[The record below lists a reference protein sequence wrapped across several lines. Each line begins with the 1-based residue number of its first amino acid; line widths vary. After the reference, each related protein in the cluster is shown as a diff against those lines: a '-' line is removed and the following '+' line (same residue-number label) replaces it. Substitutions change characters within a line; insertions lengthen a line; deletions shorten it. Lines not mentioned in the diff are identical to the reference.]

1 METPNANPN
10 AKNLSKKSD
19 AVEVAAK
26 SLQND
31 PSVTNAKVNRKYFM
45 DALEDGSL
53 ACLPQSSGKADI
65 SDVKNVV
72 NGTKYKGMTTLF
84 LKNFSKIKGYPTNE
98 YMTVQQLDKVN
109 MEKQLGWND
118 RLRIKK
124 GEHGINIDFSVPKY
138 DENGNKVKDSATGK
152 TVNEKVTA
160 KLFNIAQVEN
170 SEKLVE
176 WAKEQA
182 EARYE
187 YAKEKAGDKWHEP
200 NSNKAREV
208 VNATSSDPAQYLA
221 EYFDAMEKGKDF
233 TASKEIIDEFKTKT
247 KEYVWERKEGEER
260 KSHVNPYRLNML
272 GYETNK
278 KLNEMKEKI
287 RENYAKKSYE
297 EKLKNYQV
305 KKTNYRSMS
314 DDDGMSMSD

>member
-1 METPNANPN
+1 METPNTNPN
-10 AKNLSKKSD
+10 AKNLSSKSD

-31 PSVTNAKVNRKYFM
+31 PSVTNAKVNRKNFM
-45 DALEDGSL
+45 AALEDGSL
-53 ACLPQSSGKADI
+53 ACLPQGNGKADV

-84 LKNFSKIKGYPTNE
+84 LKNFSKINGYPTNE

-109 MEKQLGWND
+109 MEKQFGWND
-118 RLRIKK
+118 RLRIRK

-152 TVNEKVTA
+152 TVNEKITA

-170 SEKLVE
+170 PEKLVE

-182 EARYE
+182 DARYE
-187 YAKEKAGDKWHEP
+187 YAKEKAGVKWHEP
-200 NSNKAREV
+200 NPNKVREV

-233 TASKEIIDEFKTKT
+233 TASKEIIDGFKTKT

-260 KSHVNPYRLNML
+260 KIHVNPYRLNML

-278 KLNEMKEKI
+278 KLNEMKEMI

-305 KKTNYRSMS
+305 KKTNSRSMS

>member
-10 AKNLSKKSD
+10 AKNLSNKSD

-221 EYFDAMEKGKDF
+221 EYFDAMEKCKDF

>member
-10 AKNLSKKSD
+10 AKNLSNKSD

-278 KLNEMKEKI
+278 KLNEIKEKI

>member
-10 AKNLSKKSD
+10 AKNLSNKSD